1 MAGSYQLI
9 LNGSPVDDDFYTK
22 LSALEVEE
30 NVDLPGAVLLKLP
43 ISATDAGDLTFVT
56 DDRLQP
62 FATVAVVAQ
71 QESQDGQ
78 CIFDGVILSHKLH
91 LEAGAVAS
99 ELQIWGQD
107 SSWLMNLEEKVKEWV
122 DVTDAAVASAIFA
135 DYGISPAPENTEDD
149 SPSHT
154 ESGHS
159 LMQRGTDIQF
169 LRQLARR
176 NGKLC
181 RVACQSSPGE
191 RIGYFA
197 KPKTD
202 GD

>member
-78 CIFDGVILSHKLH
+78 CIFDGVILSHKR
-91 LEAGAVAS
+91 ERP
-99 ELQIWGQD
+99 QP
-107 SSWLMNLEEKVKEWV
+107 
-122 DVTDAAVASAIFA
+122 DAAGDGHPV
-135 DYGISPAPENTEDD
+135 PAPTRAPERQAV
-149 SPSHT
+149 PRRLPI
-154 ESGHS
+154 ES
-159 LMQRGTDIQF
+159 R
-169 LRQLARR
+169 
-176 NGKLC
+176 
-181 RVACQSSPGE
+181 
-191 RIGYFA
+191 
-197 KPKTD
+197 
-202 GD
+202 